1 MSNNKNYNDINDI
14 NYGTDLDDFESS
26 SSNNPIVI
34 IVFLGMGAL
43 ILGYLIYKLLVSDT
57 VEEVKKPLKEEKVI
71 VDKKLFRELSEVRAE
86 EVKKPLPFLPPT
98 GKLEALPKKTY
109 TSRIIKGGG
118 SSQLL
123 FSKNKKTN
131 KSGTPITEPK
141 SITNGQE
148 VYRGGA
154 STIAGVHQFKSELY
168 LAKGT
173 YIGCSLK
180 TKLVSSVG
188 GGVSC
193 TVSNN
198 IYSADGNVLLVER
211 GSTITGSYKSG
222 DLENG
227 IDRHYVIWEEIRTP
241 NNIVIAVDS
250 GASDELGAA
259 GIHGEVDN
267 HWMMRFGG
275 AVLLSLI
282 DDGIQ
287 YAVNRSSKEGD
298 TFYLG
303 NTQQNA
309 ENMSNTALQEFV
321 GIKPT
326 LYKNQGDTVGVYVN
340 KDIDFSRVYELTR

>member
-1 MSNNKNYNDINDI
+1 MQTNDDINDI
-14 NYGTDLDDFESS
+14 DHSTDLDDFDDK
-26 SSNNPIVI
+26 SSNNTLAI
-34 IVFLGMGAL
+34 IAFLGMGL
-43 ILGYLIYKLLVSDT
+43 LVLGYLAYKLLVSDPI
-57 VEEVKKPLKEEKVI
+57 ENEVKKPLKEEKTV
-71 VDKKLFRELSEVRAE
+71 VDKRVFKEVGE
-86 EVKKPLPFLPPT
+86 PKETVEKTLPFLPAST
-98 GKLEALPKKTY
+98 KKAELAPKKVY

-123 FSKNKKTN
+123 FSKNKEKN
-131 KSGTPITEPK
+131 QGGTPVEKPK
-141 SITNGQE
+141 SVTKGQE
-148 VYRGGA
+148 VYRGGT
-154 STIAGVHQFKSELY
+154 STIAGVHQFKSELF

-211 GSTITGSYKSG
+211 GSAITGSYKSG

-227 IDRHYVIWEEIRTP
+227 VDRHYVIWEEIRTP

-267 HWMMRFGG
+267 HWMQRFGG
-275 AVLLSLI
+275 AILLSLI
-282 DDGIQ
+282 DDGLQ
-287 YAVNRSSKEGD
+287 YAVNSSKDGD
-298 TFYLG
+298 NFYLG
-303 NTQQNA
+303 NSQQNA
-309 ENMSNTALQEFV
+309 ENMSNTALQEFIS
-321 GIKPT
+321 IKPT

-340 KDIDFSRVYELTR
+340 KDIDFSKVYKLTR

>member
-1 MSNNKNYNDINDI
+1 MQTNNDDINDI
-14 NYGTDLDDFESS
+14 DHSTDLDDAENG
-26 SSNNPIVI
+26 SSNNSLAVI
-34 IVFLGMGAL
+34 AFLGMG
-43 ILGYLIYKLLVSDT
+43 LLVLGFLAYRLLAPAPIED
-57 VEEVKKPLKEEKVI
+57 EIEKPLKEEKAPIEKKIFQEVTDPKA
-71 VDKKLFRELSEVRAE
+71 VEKKLPLLPSTT
-86 EVKKPLPFLPPT
+86 KKPELT
-98 GKLEALPKKTY
+98 PKKVY
-109 TSRIIKGGG
+109 TTRIIKGGG

-123 FSKNKKTN
+123 FSKNKEKT
-131 KSGTPITEPK
+131 KGGTPVAEPK
-141 SITNGQE
+141 SVAKGQE
-148 VYRGGA
+148 VYRGGK
-154 STIAGVHQFKSELY
+154 STVAGVHQFKAELY

-198 IYSADGNVLLVER
+198 IYSADGNVLLIER

-227 IDRHYVIWEEIRTP
+227 VDRHYVIWEEIRTP
-241 NNIVIAVDS
+241 NNIVIAVMS

-275 AVLLSLI
+275 AVMLSLI

-287 YAVNRSSKEGD
+287 YAVNRSSKDGD

-309 ENMSNTALQEFV
+309 ENMSNTALREFV

-340 KDIDFSRVYELTR
+340 KDIDFSKVYKLTR

>member
-1 MSNNKNYNDINDI
+1 MQNNDNIDDIDH
-14 NYGTDLDDFESS
+14 GTDLDDFETG
-26 SSNNPIVI
+26 SSNNPIAVI
-34 IVFLGMGAL
+34 AFLGMGAL
-43 ILGYLIYKLLVSDT
+43 VLGYLVYKLLATDASKD
-57 VEEVKKPLKEEKVI
+57 EVKKPLKEQKTIVEKKI
-71 VDKKLFRELSEVRAE
+71 FKEVYDPKEVVE
-86 EVKKPLPFLPPT
+86 EKLPFLPLAAKKPE
-98 GKLEALPKKTY
+98 LAPKVVY

-123 FSKNKKTN
+123 FSKNKEKN
-131 KSGTPITEPK
+131 KGGTPVAQPK
-141 SITNGQE
+141 SVTKGQE

-227 IDRHYVIWEEIRTP
+227 VDRHYVIWEEIRTP
-241 NNIVIAVDS
+241 NNIVIAVMS

-275 AVLLSLI
+275 AVMLSLI

-340 KDIDFSRVYELTR
+340 KDIDFSKVYELTR